1 LLINTILKPTTIKQA
16 LASSNAREWQLAIDF
31 EIKSL
36 IQNQTWRI
44 TFLPVGRKPITSKWI
59 FKVKHNVDGSINKY
73 KAQLVAKGFTQVA
86 GLDYIETFFPV
97 LKLASIQL
105 LLALAAQYNLKVQ
118 QMEIKTAFLNGHITE
133 VIYMTIPDGMAI
145 PPSCSSESLVCKLD
159 KSLPA
164 LRQSSRAWYI
174 RLYNYLIAHG
184 FSTTK
189 ADPNIYVKRDST
201 HFILI
206 TIYVD
211 DCIILSDTIPAILSL
226 KYLLSVEFEMSDE
239 GQIHYI
245 FGLQIYRDK
254 ISQTL
259 VLNQKKKLIITPCEI
274 SHG

>member
-1 LLINTILKPTTIKQA
+1 
-16 LASSNAREWQLAIDF
+16 
-31 EIKSL
+31 
-36 IQNQTWRI
+36 
-44 TFLPVGRKPITSKWI
+44 
-59 FKVKHNVDGSINKY
+59 VKHNVDGSINKY

-245 FGLQIYRDK
+245 FGLQIYRNK